1 MARLEFN
8 ELGYNNADELIFGKS
23 KKPVT
28 CKNGLVIGGG
38 EVIPELN
45 YTLPMMQITEETMPK
60 VLQHYKEMTTNAC
73 EKAIELSAPSLCFEI
88 ELLPNCTFHPK
99 WGIEVVKTVVDVAK
113 EFEAKSN
120 TKFIVRNTP
129 VDIREGKGLEHMYHG
144 MHWDAIM
151 ETFAGGAE
159 AGSDLMAIESI
170 GGKHIHDDAL
180 MMGEMDKLLFALGVV
195 GCKDM
200 GILWDNIVKIGKEK
214 DAIPSG
220 DTACGFANTA
230 MVLGNQGL
238 IPRTCAAVD
247 RVMTAVRTMVAV
259 EAGAIGPDKDCG
271 YEGVYMKAI
280 TGTPIS
286 MEGRTSAC
294 AHSSHVGN
302 IVGAICDMWSNESVQ
317 NIRLLGGMAP
327 TVYTEQLVYDCRMM
341 NTATKLGKADVLKE
355 IFVESDKALEP
366 HGYIMDPKVVVEI
379 SKKIVAAKGHF
390 ERTRIAALAT
400 IDALRKGYDNKE
412 LLLADREYR
421 YLDVMEASLSS
432 VTTDVEAFTDEMKKA
447 CASKKFKPEW
457 YDL

>member
-1 MARLEFN
+1 M
-8 ELGYNNADELIFGKS
+8 
-23 KKPVT
+23 
-28 CKNGLVIGGG
+28 
-38 EVIPELN
+38 
-45 YTLPMMQITEETMPK
+45 
-60 VLQHYKEMTTNAC
+60 
-73 EKAIELSAPSLCFEI
+73 
-88 ELLPNCTFHPK
+88 
-99 WGIEVVKTVVDVAK
+99 GIEVVKTVVDVAK

-159 AGSDLMAIESI
+159 AGADLMAIESI

-400 IDALRKGYDNKE
+400 IDALRKR
-412 LLLADREYR
+412 L
-421 YLDVMEASLSS
+421 
-432 VTTDVEAFTDEMKKA
+432 
-447 CASKKFKPEW
+447 
-457 YDL
+457 